1 MGFHV
6 NASQFDAW
14 LAEQQ
19 KNHDVYALKL
29 LTLCGRF
36 VGLLQNVSFATV
48 PYNNVS
54 HSKRIRF
61 LRQLTGRGFPFR
73 RIWLGDAQAD
83 AVLIDL
89 KA

>member
-54 HSKRIRF
+54 PSKWMRF
-61 LRQLTGRGFPFR
+61 LRQLTGRSPPLLGVR
-73 RIWLGDAQAD
+73 LGDAQTD
-83 AVLIDL
+83 AVFINLE
-89 KA
+89 A